1 MFSSPRIIAVDDI
14 PQHLEALV
22 NGLHRH
28 GVGCLPIHYPSDM
41 TRLKQCPNLRV
52 LFADL
57 NLMAGGDDS
66 VHFATIGGLIETD
79 LKPLG
84 PYLLVLW
91 TEFPDRKKKLLE
103 YLDGRLKDVATPFDV
118 VALDK
123 SNYFD
128 GQSSLDSEKLFND
141 ISNISN
147 EYPEFSALLDWEDQV
162 LGAAGDTVG
171 SVLELAKMDK
181 EQDKRRE
188 HVSKLLYNLA
198 VAGAGP
204 HYFEADR
211 FAAINGALLPVL
223 ADRISFL
230 KSSSQSDLWQSA
242 FDPTVHKGKLPRIQV
257 AKLNRLVHIAAP
269 TKTSKGDEHG
279 AVIAIPVRYSGDRF
293 LEEFGVE
300 EAKAASDEFFCRNF
314 SSDDFRFR
322 WVLVQ
327 AQPACDYALK
337 RPGTLPFYL
346 GLELPAGC
354 KSNKGSPPDSLW
366 CSPAFES
373 QNAEYFLHVSGRFP
387 VSISKQE
394 AEGVKPIYR
403 LREQV
408 LGNLIHRI
416 HSNGSRPGIISFR

>member
-1 MFSSPRIIAVDDI
+1 MFSSPRIIAIDDI

-28 GVGCLPIHYPSDM
+28 GVGCLPIHYPGQIQM
-41 TRLKQCPNLRV
+41 LKECPNLRV
-52 LFADL
+52 FFADL
-57 NLMAGGDDS
+57 HLMAGGDDS
-66 VHFATIGGLIETD
+66 VHFGTIGGLIETE

-84 PYLLVLW
+84 PYLVVLW
-91 TEFPDRKKKLLE
+91 TEYPNKNKELLE
-103 YLDGRLKDVATPFDV
+103 YLEERIKNVATPFDV
-118 VALDK
+118 LALDK

-128 GQSSLDSEKLFND
+128 GQSNLDSEKLFND
-141 ISNISN
+141 ISSISN
-147 EYPEFSALLDWEDQV
+147 ESPQFSTLLDWEDQV

-171 SVLELAKMDK
+171 SVLELAKVEKD
-181 EQDKRRE
+181 QDKRRE

-223 ADRISFL
+223 ADRMSFL
-230 KSSSQSDLWQSA
+230 KSSSQSNSWQSA
-242 FDPTVHKGKLPRIQV
+242 FDPKVHKEKLPTIQV

-269 TKTSKGDEHG
+269 TETSKGNEHG
-279 AVIAIPVRYSGDRF
+279 AVIAMPKRYSADQF
-293 LEEFGVE
+293 LKEFGIE
-300 EAKAASDEFFCRNF
+300 ESKAASDEFFCRNF
-314 SSDDFRFR
+314 SSDDSQFR

-346 GLELPAGC
+346 SLELPAGC
-354 KSNKGSPPDSLW
+354 KKNKGSPPDSLW

-373 QNAEYFLHVSGRFP
+373 QNAEYLLHVSGRFP
-387 VSISKQE
+387 VSISQQE
-394 AEGVKPIYR
+394 AEGFEPI
-403 LREQV
+403 LSV
-408 LGNLIHRI
+408 A
-416 HSNGSRPGIISFR
+416 